1 MPHLNY
7 SYFSPCLIVSP
18 LARVR
23 TPCMR
28 HSMIRTT
35 FFSFYSFFSFPHS
48 FLIHS
53 WLWVRRYSCN
63 SLKLILLLL
72 NKNELACVSLFHYGL
87 IFTVNSIAWR
97 KMCCLLRIDCHFD
110 VIRKKLC
117 LCVWVTKCLEATNDD
132 DNERCCHGA
141 FSVHTAPRSPW
152 LFANTK
158 LFAIEV
164 DELGIGSING
174 HQMLLNEQQI
184 LRVLR
189 RLKVEKEKIRY

>member
-1 MPHLNY
+1 
-7 SYFSPCLIVSP
+7 
-18 LARVR
+18 
-23 TPCMR
+23 MR

-97 KMCCLLRIDCHFD
+97 QMCCLLRIDCHFD
-110 VIRKKLC
+110 VVRKKLC
-117 LCVWVTKCLEATNDD
+117 LCVGDKVPWSDKWWWQWKMLSWSLFGAYRSSFTLIICQHEIICDRSWRIGNRFDQRTPNASKRATDST
-132 DNERCCHGA
+132 CA
-141 FSVHTAPRSPW
+141 
-152 LFANTK
+152 
-158 LFAIEV
+158 
-164 DELGIGSING
+164 
-174 HQMLLNEQQI
+174 
-184 LRVLR
+184 
-189 RLKVEKEKIRY
+189 